1 MDESVRLRC
10 QSCGTVFEYIPGFG
24 SFSIPGEERG
34 AGYAG
39 GFPSLGTGGTDYGNE
54 PGSEIPT
61 GAGGAGAACVVCC
74 ILLAMILP
82 LFYLMFGAFVP

>member
-1 MDESVRLRC
+1 
-10 QSCGTVFEYIPGFG
+10 VFEYIPGFG

-34 AGYAG
+34 ASHAG

-61 GAGGAGAACVVCC
+61 GGGAGAACVVCC

-82 LFYLMFGAFVP
+82 LFYLMFGFIIP